1 MENQRLEECWPGRR
15 RWKGEAFVP
24 CTRAW
29 PGVRE
34 IPERDRVQRAAR
46 QRWDGL
52 RGEGIPPAPGLRC
65 REAGVAP
72 WWLPPAAGDGL
83 GAPPAGPPC
92 AIIPL
97 GAVLPRGLRLCLPG
111 AVGPRTGPDG
121 ERGRVPAV
129 PCHGALL
136 PWPGPSGSRARE
148 GWATGLCPSVGP
160 ESILP
165 GHSLPAGPLLLWGQ
179 RGVAGWVWG
188 GKGGGP
194 LGSPPAAPWGRVGTG
209 GDAAPGPRLAART
222 RVRPF
227 PVRVTG
233 RGVAGGARREEA
245 GGHELFLPGSLCRD
259 HLGLPG
265 ATGCRDTVAVL
276 VPSCGATGAGLGR
289 SAGGPAVA
297 EGRSEV
303 PLHILVSRSPRH
315 FCHL

>member
-24 CTRAW
+24 CTCAW

-111 AVGPRTGPDG
+111 AVGPRTGLDG
-121 ERGRVPAV
+121 ERGRVPAA

-165 GHSLPAGPLLLWGQ
+165 GHSLPEGPLLLWGQ

-188 GKGGGP
+188 GKGGGTPGLASSCTLGPGGHRGGRGPRPEARCEDTRPALPRACHGARCRRRCPQGGSGRPRALPPRQP
-194 LGSPPAAPWGRVGTG
+194 L
-209 GDAAPGPRLAART
+209 PGPPGAAWRHGMQGHG
-222 RVRPF
+222 RCPCPLLRGYGRRAGQVGWWPRG
-227 PVRVTG
+227 G
-233 RGVAGGARREEA
+233 RGKE
-245 GGHELFLPGSLCRD
+245 
-259 HLGLPG
+259 
-265 ATGCRDTVAVL
+265 
-276 VPSCGATGAGLGR
+276 
-289 SAGGPAVA
+289 
-297 EGRSEV
+297 
-303 PLHILVSRSPRH
+303 
-315 FCHL
+315 